1 MSELPSELAD
11 RGIGW
16 QVGGFVI
23 VGCASVAVLWVW
35 DGSDFWAYRIFEIAV
50 KDLYWAFILPMA
62 WSFSKVRRM
71 FEKRSEI
78 RAAARREVIEK
89 ALRKARP
96 EILREARPEILR
108 EAREEVQQEVR
119 QEVQREMREEIQQAV
134 RQAAQQARQETQ
146 QEMRQ
151 RHSHRMSEAVERFG
165 VANDGVPILALTPE
179 VVAFLSDEPDDE

>member
-78 RAAARREVIEK
+78 RAAARQELIEK

-96 EILREARPEILR
+96 EI
-108 EAREEVQQEVR
+108 
-119 QEVQREMREEIQQAV
+119 
-134 RQAAQQARQETQ
+134 Q

-151 RHSHRMSEAVERFG
+151 RHSRRMSEALERFG
-165 VANDGVPILALTPE
+165 VDNDGLQTLTFTPE